1 MKTEIYKLSATELSN
16 AYENKVLSPVEVTNS
31 IIDRIKDID
40 DKVNAY
46 VFIDEESA
54 LQQAKDS
61 ETRWIN
67 GSQKSPIDGVPA
79 AIKDLLYTKGWPTLR
94 GSKTISPNQE
104 WNDDAPVTARLKEAG
119 SVIIGKTT
127 TPEFGHRGTTQSP
140 LTGITR
146 NPWNLERT
154 SGGSSGGSSSSVASG
169 MGPLAIGTDG
179 GGSVRIPCAYTGLF
193 GIKPTFG
200 KIPAWPLSPFGT
212 IANVGPMTRTVKDG
226 AMLYAQISQPD
237 WRDWHADSSMSSN
250 FINRLSEGIKGKKI
264 AYSKDFGMSPF
275 WNIDLMDAD
284 VILNVENTVKL
295 LEDLGAY
302 VEEIDINWA
311 SNPKEAF
318 NVLWTSG
325 AAFLSKDFTE
335 EENNL
340 LDPVFK
346 KFCDIGKEHP
356 LFTRLAAENSRG
368 ENAAVINEI
377 FQNFDLIVGPTM
389 PTVAFKAENIVPDGW
404 DQDEFDYTPFTYA
417 FNMTCH
423 PAATINCGVSDG
435 LPIGFQIIAKKDYDV
450 DTFIC
455 ATALEEALSLK
466 DIWPDI

>member
-1 MKTEIYKLSATELSN
+1 MKTEIYKLSASELSN
-16 AYENKVLSPVEVTNS
+16 AYENKDLSPVEVTNS

-61 ETRWIN
+61 EARWKN

-200 KIPAWPLSPFGT
+200 KIPAWPLSPCL
-212 IANVGPMTRTVKDG
+212 
-226 AMLYAQISQPD
+226 LYTSDA
-237 WRDWHADSSMSSN
+237 AD
-250 FINRLSEGIKGKKI
+250 E
-264 AYSKDFGMSPF
+264 
-275 WNIDLMDAD
+275 
-284 VILNVENTVKL
+284 
-295 LEDLGAY
+295 
-302 VEEIDINWA
+302 
-311 SNPKEAF
+311 
-318 NVLWTSG
+318 
-325 AAFLSKDFTE
+325 
-335 EENNL
+335 
-340 LDPVFK
+340 
-346 KFCDIGKEHP
+346 
-356 LFTRLAAENSRG
+356 
-368 ENAAVINEI
+368 
-377 FQNFDLIVGPTM
+377 
-389 PTVAFKAENIVPDGW
+389 
-404 DQDEFDYTPFTYA
+404 
-417 FNMTCH
+417 
-423 PAATINCGVSDG
+423 
-435 LPIGFQIIAKKDYDV
+435 
-450 DTFIC
+450 
-455 ATALEEALSLK
+455 
-466 DIWPDI
+466 